1 MLYFS
6 TSNAS
11 PGSYGAIRKGD
22 NLFTASIV
30 ALNAETGKYEWH
42 YQQVHHDIWDF
53 DSPSPTVLVD
63 GEMEGKMQ
71 EAVAEPSKTGWLYIL
86 DRKTGKPIFP
96 IPEKKVAQDPSEN
109 TAPTQPT
116 PTLPPF
122 APQYPT
128 KEGLKVSEEAAASE
142 KPAPKAVAKPIFYPM
157 SHNPKVVYVTA
168 PDAVGGDNWQ
178 PSSFDPEK
186 DMYFVCAQAGTTGV
200 VIEKHPPVYKP
211 GETFTGSLPFF
222 ASTGFNAPGLL
233 TAYDLSTGKIA
244 WQKHFPDSCY
254 SGAVTTAGGLV
265 FVGRNT
271 GELQAYNS
279 ENGEL
284 LWSFQTGAGA
294 NTTAT
299 VFEDEGE
306 EKVAIYS
313 GGNSLA
319 ATPHG
324 ENFWVF
330 SLKGT
335 MEELKGT
342 EAEAEGTEHKGETEE
357 GKEGAGEE
365 AGPEEAGGGGG
376 NATAGAS
383 VFEENCSTCH
393 GATGHGGNGGPDLR
407 TMPLAQTEAGTIKQ
421 VTNGG
426 GGMPAFKGSLSSK
439 EIEDVAAYVVEKIVG
454 K

>member
-1 MLYFS
+1 
-6 TSNAS
+6 
-11 PGSYGAIRKGD
+11 
-22 NLFTASIV
+22 
-30 ALNAETGKYEWH
+30 
-42 YQQVHHDIWDF
+42 
-53 DSPSPTVLVD
+53 
-63 GEMEGKMQ
+63 
-71 EAVAEPSKTGWLYIL
+71 
-86 DRKTGKPIFP
+86 
-96 IPEKKVAQDPSEN
+96 
-109 TAPTQPT
+109 
-116 PTLPPF
+116 
-122 APQYPT
+122 
-128 KEGLKVSEEAAASE
+128 
-142 KPAPKAVAKPIFYPM
+142 
-157 SHNPKVVYVTA
+157 
-168 PDAVGGDNWQ
+168 
-178 PSSFDPEK
+178 
-186 DMYFVCAQAGTTGV
+186 
-200 VIEKHPPVYKP
+200 
-211 GETFTGSLPFF
+211 
-222 ASTGFNAPGLL
+222 
-233 TAYDLSTGKIA
+233 
-244 WQKHFPDSCY
+244 
-254 SGAVTTAGGLV
+254 VTTAGGLV

-365 AGPEEAGGGGG
+365 AGPEEAAGGGG